1 MILDTLAG
9 ACRVRVAQR
18 KAAMG
23 MDAIAEKAFALPKGE
38 GGKLEKALGKEGL
51 SFLCEVKKA
60 SPSKGIIAQNFPYV
74 SIAEEYEAAGADA
87 ISVLT
92 EEDFFLGS
100 PRYLE
105 EISSAVSV
113 PTLRKDFVV
122 DPYMIYEAKVV
133 GASAVLLI
141 CAILTDQQLQSYV
154 SLAEQLGLSALVE
167 VHDECEMDMAANA
180 GAKLIGVNN
189 RDLRTF
195 HVDPSYSL
203 RLRDKAPKDAIF
215 VAESGI
221 TGPQDIPNLVD
232 HGVDAVLIG
241 EAMMRADQKELFLQS
256 LREAAR

>member
-1 MILDTLAG
+1 
-9 ACRVRVAQR
+9 
-18 KAAMG
+18 
-23 MDAIAEKAFALPKGE
+23 
-38 GGKLEKALGKEGL
+38 
-51 SFLCEVKKA
+51 
-60 SPSKGIIAQNFPYV
+60 
-74 SIAEEYEAAGADA
+74 
-87 ISVLT
+87 
-92 EEDFFLGS
+92 
-100 PRYLE
+100 
-105 EISSAVSV
+105 
-113 PTLRKDFVV
+113 
-122 DPYMIYEAKVV
+122 
-133 GASAVLLI
+133 
-141 CAILTDQQLQSYV
+141 
-154 SLAEQLGLSALVE
+154 
-167 VHDECEMDMAANA
+167 MDMAANA